1 MVVPIT
7 FDALTS
13 RELTWSLSEFV
24 EAANHLLPEVL
35 PNTDSPNKHTLN
47 GRLVRHYTTEG
58 VLPKPLK
65 DGAQARYDTDHLVRV
80 LTLRRLAAD
89 GYPSG
94 VAGAFLAR
102 HDREALAR
110 FLLGELQLDL
120 SLASSVGN
128 QPRPSLHHLR
138 PEVRDRLA
146 ALRASAGLQP
156 LVGAGEMAPPHEGH
170 PVLLTPHQHRH
181 FDALPVAARVA
192 DGAEVTAEVVTYTRY
207 PLVDGLELHV
217 RADFHDPVT
226 PAAAATLRDT
236 ILERLERIYLERL
249 MRR

>member
-1 MVVPIT
+1 VPIT
-7 FDALTS
+7 FDILTS
-13 RELTWSLSEFV
+13 RELTWSLDEFV
-24 EAANHLLPEVL
+24 EAVNRLLPEVL
-35 PNTDSPNKHTLN
+35 PNADSPSKQTLN

-58 VLPKPLK
+58 ILPKPLK

-89 GYPSG
+89 GFASN

-120 SLASSVGN
+120 GLASAVGS
-128 QPRPSLHHLR
+128 QPRPSLDHLS
-138 PEVRDRLA
+138 PAVRHRLA

-156 LVGAGEMAPPHEGH
+156 VQMMGEAHPPAAGH
-170 PVLLTPHQHRH
+170 PLSPS
-181 FDALPVAARVA
+181 ASPYGVAEDPRVGGRFG
-192 DGAEVTAEVVTYTRY
+192 DGGDGSAEEATYTRY
-207 PLVDGLELHV
+207 PLIDGLELHV
-217 RADFHDPVT
+217 RSEFQDPAT
-226 PAAAATLRDT
+226 PAAAATLRDL
-236 ILERLERIYLERL
+236 IVERLERIFLERM

>member
-1 MVVPIT
+1 MPIT
-7 FDALTS
+7 FDLLTS
-13 RELTWSLSEFV
+13 RAASWSLDEFV
-24 EAANHLLPEVL
+24 EAANQLLPEVL
-35 PNTDSPNKHTLN
+35 PNSDLPAKATLN
-47 GRLVRHYTTEG
+47 ARLVRHYTTEG
-58 VLPKPLK
+58 ILPRPLK

-80 LTLRRLAAD
+80 LTLRRLAAE
-89 GYPSG
+89 GYASG

-120 SLASSVGN
+120 GLTSAVHAIPL
-128 QPRPSLHHLR
+128 PRLDHLS
-138 PEVRDRLA
+138 PAVRERLA

-156 LVGAGEMAPPHEGH
+156 LEAVARGGESRPVDEIPASALAFDEREAPLRSLDPLEGSNE
-170 PVLLTPHQHRH
+170 
-181 FDALPVAARVA
+181 AIS
-192 DGAEVTAEVVTYTRY
+192 YTRY

-217 RADFHDPVT
+217 RGDFQDPPT
-226 PAAAATLRDT
+226 PAAATRLRDI